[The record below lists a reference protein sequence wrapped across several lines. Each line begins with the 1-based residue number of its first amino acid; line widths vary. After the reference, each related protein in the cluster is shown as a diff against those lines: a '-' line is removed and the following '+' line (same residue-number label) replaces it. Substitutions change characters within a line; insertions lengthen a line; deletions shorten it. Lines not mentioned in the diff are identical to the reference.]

1 MAANSA
7 EHERGLD
14 AAANAGA
21 AEYGPTVPL
30 RVVIAGDSYLA
41 RAGLSNVLAR
51 APEIEVVA
59 VCEASHSL
67 LAAIDRDSSDDVLDD
82 IGPHPLDER
91 EDVSIATHLHR
102 TRPALGV
109 VVGQHADPGAAVES
123 SERPGARAY
132 SVKERLG
139 YRGQPAGTIHAVPER
154 PSGLDADGIEGPI
167 KVPARLP
174 APALDELTAREREVL
189 AEVATGKSN
198 AAIASLLWL
207 SKRSVEKHINAIFMK
222 LNLRET
228 GETSRRVKAAL
239 MFLADQNAP
248 SSPGMS

>member
-1 MAANSA
+1 MSANSA
-7 EHERGLD
+7 ERERGLD

-51 APEIEVVA
+51 VPEIEVVA

-67 LAAIDRDSSDDVLDD
+67 LEAIDRDSSEGLLDE
-82 IGPHPLDER
+82 IGLRPLDER
-91 EDVSIATHLHR
+91 EDVSVATHLHR
-102 TRPALGV
+102 SRPELGV
-109 VVGQHADPGAAVES
+109 VVGQHADPGAGVES
-123 SERPGARAY
+123 SERPEGACSPKA
-132 SVKERLG
+132 RLG
-139 YRGQPAGTIHAVPER
+139 YRGQPADTIHAVPDR
-154 PSGLDADGIEGPI
+154 PSGLDAHGIEGPI

-174 APALDELTAREREVL
+174 APGLDELTARERQVL

-239 MFLADQNAP
+239 MFVADQNAP
-248 SSPGMS
+248 SSPSMS